1 MKPIAF
7 FLSLLGLTVV
17 LTFLG
22 HGPQVSPGPKNLS
35 KLASTASTI
44 KTFSD
49 VAKPHL
55 ADTYGK
61 LPLSFEANHGQTD
74 RQVKFL
80 SRGSGYSLFLTSNET
95 VLSLSKPAMPAAQ
108 HRIDTVAMGQEVA
121 ENKAI
126 TTTVLRMRLVG
137 ANPAAEISGLEEL
150 PGKSNYFIGNDPKEW
165 RTNVPNYA
173 RVKYRNV
180 YPGVDLLYYGNQRQ
194 LEYDFVVRPGAD
206 PSRIVL
212 GVQGADRLEV
222 DAQGDLVLD
231 TAVGPIH
238 QRKPVI
244 YQEIDGDKK
253 EIAGAYVLTGRHQVG
268 FRVAAYDASQPL
280 VIDPVLVYSTF
291 LGGSGLDQ
299 GFGIAVDA
307 TGNAYVTGVTVS
319 IPFPTVT
326 GAFQTTSGG
335 SQDVFV
341 TKLNPAGSALVY
353 STYIGGSGDDGGLGI
368 AVDSLGNAY
377 VTGFTTST
385 NFPTT
390 VAAFQTTLRGLSA
403 AFVTKLN
410 PTGSG
415 LVYSTYLGGSSHD
428 PGVGFDG
435 GPSPENGRGIAVD
448 SLGNAYVLGRTHS
461 SDFPTTPGAF
471 QTNIGGCRNAY
482 VTIDGLTG
490 STGIYSTYLGGSDM
504 DKDFGIAVD
513 ALFNAYVTRGTISGD
528 F

>member
-1 MKPIAF
+1 
-7 FLSLLGLTVV
+7 
-17 LTFLG
+17 
-22 HGPQVSPGPKNLS
+22 
-35 KLASTASTI
+35 
-44 KTFSD
+44 
-49 VAKPHL
+49 
-55 ADTYGK
+55 
-61 LPLSFEANHGQTD
+61 
-74 RQVKFL
+74 
-80 SRGSGYSLFLTSNET
+80 
-95 VLSLSKPAMPAAQ
+95 MPAAQ

-150 PGKSNYFIGNDPKEW
+150 PGKSNYFIGNDPKKW

-307 TGNAYVTGVTVS
+307 SGNAYVTGLT
-319 IPFPTVT
+319 
-326 GAFQTTSGG
+326 A
-335 SQDVFV
+335 
-341 TKLNPAGSALVY
+341 
-353 STYIGGSGDDGGLGI
+353 ST
-368 AVDSLGNAY
+368 
-377 VTGFTTST
+377 
-385 NFPTT
+385 
-390 VAAFQTTLRGLSA
+390 
-403 AFVTKLN
+403 
-410 PTGSG
+410 
-415 LVYSTYLGGSSHD
+415 
-428 PGVGFDG
+428 
-435 GPSPENGRGIAVD
+435 
-448 SLGNAYVLGRTHS
+448 
-461 SDFPTTPGAF
+461 DFPTTTGALDRKCVVSGKGVD
-471 QTNIGGCRNAY
+471 IGGNRIITTN
-482 VTIDGLTG
+482 V
-490 STGIYSTYLGGSDM
+490 YSTHIG
-504 DKDFGIAVD
+504 
-513 ALFNAYVTRGTISGD
+513 
-528 F
+528 